1 MLTLAV
7 IVHYLKLT
15 AASWRYMSSFL
26 SCVISTLNWDP
37 YNPARAETFQALPT
51 DDYHSLHFSCGVF
64 IL

>member
-1 MLTLAV
+1 
-7 IVHYLKLT
+7 
-15 AASWRYMSSFL
+15 MSSFL